1 MQGGV
6 SGFRKPL
13 PPPRSP
19 EFCVSR
25 SSCLYNFLIE
35 AARAPFSLLVP
46 ENAPVTRAVVL
57 ASGLLSVVFS
67 AQRRARA
74 LGISYQVG
82 RISLALLSLLRLRLG
97 FPNLSLRCG
106 TTFSFI
112 FW

>member
-1 MQGGV
+1 LRLSQLVLVQFSDRGGAGAV
-6 SGFRKPL
+6 FPFG
-13 PPPRSP
+13 
-19 EFCVSR
+19 SR
-25 SSCLYNFLIE
+25 E
-35 AARAPFSLLVP
+35 RAGD
-46 ENAPVTRAVVL
+46 AAVVL